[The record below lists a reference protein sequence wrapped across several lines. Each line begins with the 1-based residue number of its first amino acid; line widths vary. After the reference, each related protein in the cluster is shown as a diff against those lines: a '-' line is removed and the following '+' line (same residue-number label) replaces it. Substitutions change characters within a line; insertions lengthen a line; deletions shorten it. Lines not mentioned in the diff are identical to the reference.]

1 MFTASQSSCPA
12 SWFSM
17 DVAIG
22 ELSAATELA
31 VLGGNIN
38 MGSNTLNVGCP
49 SVSGLEHHFL
59 DGIPMRQ
66 PAVLERL
73 SLIFCKSRRG
83 FFCLLIIISSPCFT
97 SHLDT
102 FSSQLIK
109 LVVRFLYLMN
119 DRINGKFMSAGLKKF
134 D

>member
-1 MFTASQSSCPA
+1 MHGGGALDPWYTPDAATSIHTYHNPDASQSSCPA

-59 DGIPMRQ
+59 DGIPSVLTD
-66 PAVLERL
+66 PATPAAVV
-73 SLIFCKSRRG
+73 G
-83 FFCLLIIISSPCFT
+83 VYNHISCP
-97 SHLDT
+97 
-102 FSSQLIK
+102 
-109 LVVRFLYLMN
+109 N
-119 DRINGKFMSAGLKKF
+119 DKQQQCENVHYCNYNRVE
-134 D
+134 